1 MTCMYVRLH
10 NYFCYGN
17 ELKKKTQNM
26 NLKNKYC
33 NKKSVYFFL
42 TNTQKHSIIARER
55 IIKSNQAGKKS
66 EYKFLVTM
74 KAK

>member
-1 MTCMYVRLH
+1 
-10 NYFCYGN
+10 
-17 ELKKKTQNM
+17 M

-74 KAK
+74 KANKNRWTTNHFELTASTE

>member
-17 ELKKKTQNM
+17 ELKKKKTQNM

-33 NKKSVYFFL
+33 NKKSVYFFF
-42 TNTQKHSIIARER
+42 
-55 IIKSNQAGKKS
+55 NQYTKTFYHCKG
-66 EYKFLVTM
+66 ENH
-74 KAK
+74 

>member
-17 ELKKKTQNM
+17 ELKKKNQNM

-33 NKKSVYFFL
+33 NKKSVYFFF
-42 TNTQKHSIIARER
+42 
-55 IIKSNQAGKKS
+55 NQYTKTLYHCKG
-66 EYKFLVTM
+66 ENH
-74 KAK
+74 

>member
-1 MTCMYVRLH
+1 
-10 NYFCYGN
+10 
-17 ELKKKTQNM
+17 M